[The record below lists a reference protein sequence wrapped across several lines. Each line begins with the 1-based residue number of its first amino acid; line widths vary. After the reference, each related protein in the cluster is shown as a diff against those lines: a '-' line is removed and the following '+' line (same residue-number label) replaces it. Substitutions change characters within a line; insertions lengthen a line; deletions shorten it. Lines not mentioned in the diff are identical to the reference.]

1 MGVLVQGCLLG
12 LAVLVGWGLLLAWA
26 AALLPRF
33 LTRWEAAPEPRALPP
48 RELNSPAPSPR
59 GLEEAL
65 PPPGLRGPLAAA
77 FRAPAPEDPMVVAAI
92 ALALTLYQEELARSQ
107 GPPPPPGREAPSPW
121 ALSGRWQAMQA
132 RLNFPKR

>member
-12 LAVLVGWGLLLAWA
+12 LAVLVGWGLLLAWV

-33 LTRWEAAPEPRALPP
+33 LPRWEAAPEPRALPP
-48 RELNSPAPSPR
+48 RELNSSAPSPR
-59 GLEEAL
+59 GLEEVL

-92 ALALTLYQEELARSQ
+92 ALALTLHQEELARSQ
-107 GPPPPPGREAPSPW
+107 GIAPPPPREVPSSW

>member
-1 MGVLVQGCLLG
+1 MGVLVQGCLWG

-33 LTRWEAAPEPRALPP
+33 LSRWEATPEPRALPP
-48 RELNSPAPSPR
+48 RELNSPAPPPR

-65 PPPGLRGPLAAA
+65 PPLSLRGPLAAA
-77 FRAPAPEDPMVVAAI
+77 FQAPAPEDPMVVAAI

-107 GPPPPPGREAPSPW
+107 GIPPLPPREVPSSW

>member
-1 MGVLVQGCLLG
+1 MGVLVQGCLWG

-33 LTRWEAAPEPRALPP
+33 LSRWEATPEPRALPP
-48 RELNSPAPSPR
+48 RELNSPAPPPR

-65 PPPGLRGPLAAA
+65 PPLSLRGPLAAA
-77 FRAPAPEDPMVVAAI
+77 FQAPAPEDPMVVAAI

-107 GPPPPPGREAPSPW
+107 GPPSPPPREVPSSW